1 MDIHWTRMAGQWPV
15 EASPLVGKFSGSG
28 QAEILVLNRGGQLLL
43 WNADGTS
50 VGPGQDGLV
59 AQLPPGQ
66 WTTTP
71 TLVDSAS
78 GPRFVIA
85 SVEGR
90 VVGLDGKF
98 EPLWEYQLKGNTSW
112 GRAVPVLLRS
122 QSGQMLVFN
131 DQSGSVTCL
140 KLDGSAAWSNP
151 LAAGV
156 GNAPAQA
163 ISLNP
168 NEDAILVHAGSTLCC
183 CGADGSIRWRR
194 ELDSAIATRPEVL
207 SLPGE
212 QRILCGTEAGTLF
225 ALSHDGKILWQ
236 CATGDTFSNW
246 ITLLPRHGT
255 EPLIL
260 FTGLWGNLHA
270 IDVQG
275 RPVWTH
281 LFRAKTRGVPLVL
294 DANGDGRS
302 EVFVPAFDHHVYVF
316 GEDGELRDD
325 VRLSGIMPSALVP
338 MIDLTSGQTDLLVT
352 TTALLGYRLRPGM
365 PKSPYGPTPE
375 PQNIGLQFP
384 WAKGIGGYPA
394 LVVDNPEGALVNIH
408 LMRTDPSGWKR
419 MAGILTTQSRFEV
432 PLPPV
437 IGKGEG
443 MVQATAT
450 DAAGKLLAEESWT
463 MPSVQP
469 TGTWTPPTSGGLR
482 VWSTEPYG
490 SIDEIR
496 LAPVAGETKEGDKDR
511 VSVNTLYLDEADQ
524 GAFIVDSTR
533 NESTR
538 ARVVLSHPAR
548 QDGAA
553 FGGSILLREVVPTGS
568 VNGEKVPDALP
579 TLGDA
584 GLITIRAQRF
594 PKIWISVDARG
605 AEPGEYTGHVTV
617 TPLDADSEK
626 AEIPLVL
633 EVLDI
638 RLPREFPLT
647 LCTWDYVPNRWFPT
661 RSQEVLD
668 DMSRHGVNVFPR
680 SIIPPARLNANGP
693 LSIDWTTLDAELNR
707 LDRRGKILFHLNHPP
722 IEFAAPTTE
731 EEKRGH
737 EIEYIRALRDHLRER
752 GREYPDYAFYLLD
765 EPGLDYGP
773 NVAILLDAG
782 KLFREA
788 DPKLLTYTDPV
799 PGLSWKDF
807 ERIESLVDVW
817 APNMHLVSGLLS
829 GDPRIERILRAKTV
843 WSYECVSQVKSLSPL
858 RYNRANAWRAKYFGL
873 TGIGFW
879 THSTTDIDHWF
890 PGKTINDEYALV
902 YPGELPVPSVRWEAV
917 RDGLEDVAAIVLL
930 EDQIQRHRQ
939 AGTKSELVQE
949 AEATLRIALRDIMEL
964 SDESF
969 VQSRDFLRQGDRML
983 GHTRSDIDTFR
994 RHREQIAQWT
1004 LALAAE

>member
-1 MDIHWTRMAGQWPV
+1 M
-15 EASPLVGKFSGSG
+15 
-28 QAEILVLNRGGQLLL
+28 N
-43 WNADGTS
+43 
-50 VGPGQDGLV
+50 
-59 AQLPPGQ
+59 
-66 WTTTP
+66 
-71 TLVDSAS
+71 
-78 GPRFVIA
+78 
-85 SVEGR
+85 
-90 VVGLDGKF
+90 
-98 EPLWEYQLKGNTSW
+98 
-112 GRAVPVLLRS
+112 
-122 QSGQMLVFN
+122 
-131 DQSGSVTCL
+131 
-140 KLDGSAAWSNP
+140 
-151 LAAGV
+151 
-156 GNAPAQA
+156 
-163 ISLNP
+163 
-168 NEDAILVHAGSTLCC
+168 
-183 CGADGSIRWRR
+183 
-194 ELDSAIATRPEVL
+194 
-207 SLPGE
+207 
-212 QRILCGTEAGTLF
+212 
-225 ALSHDGKILWQ
+225 
-236 CATGDTFSNW
+236 
-246 ITLLPRHGT
+246 
-255 EPLIL
+255 
-260 FTGLWGNLHA
+260 
-270 IDVQG
+270 
-275 RPVWTH
+275 
-281 LFRAKTRGVPLVL
+281 
-294 DANGDGRS
+294 
-302 EVFVPAFDHHVYVF
+302 
-316 GEDGELRDD
+316 
-325 VRLSGIMPSALVP
+325 
-338 MIDLTSGQTDLLVT
+338 
-352 TTALLGYRLRPGM
+352 
-365 PKSPYGPTPE
+365 
-375 PQNIGLQFP
+375 
-384 WAKGIGGYPA
+384 
-394 LVVDNPEGALVNIH
+394 
-408 LMRTDPSGWKR
+408 
-419 MAGILTTQSRFEV
+419 
-432 PLPPV
+432 
-437 IGKGEG
+437 
-443 MVQATAT
+443 
-450 DAAGKLLAEESWT
+450 
-463 MPSVQP
+463 
-469 TGTWTPPTSGGLR
+469 
-482 VWSTEPYG
+482 
-490 SIDEIR
+490 EIR

-524 GAFIVDSTR
+524 GAFIVASTR

-538 ARVVLSHPAR
+538 ARVVLSRPAR

-584 GLITIRAQRF
+584 GLITIPAQRSA
-594 PKIWISVDARG
+594 KIWISVDARG

-626 AEIPLVL
+626 TEIPLVL

-731 EEKRGH
+731 EKKRGY

-807 ERIESLVDVW
+807 ERIEPLVDVW

-917 RDGLEDVAAIVLL
+917 RDGLEDAAAIVLL

-983 GHTRSDIDTFR
+983 GHTWIDVDTFR